1 MIEALGYVVAAA
13 PFLVAGVALL
23 GLGWSPSR
31 SGGAGLIAALAGT
44 LLWPTFESVGLLGAL
59 VEGLE
64 TIGRVLYILV
74 GGLLLYNVLSEGG
87 AVERVSR
94 FLTEVEPDRGALAL
108 LVVLGAAPFFESV
121 TGFGVAVVISA
132 PILLSA
138 GFTPLKA
145 AALASWG
152 QLAVPWGALGVGTL
166 IGAELAGVTFEN
178 LSSASAWMSLPLFP
192 VYGIA
197 TLALSAGWTGVRS
210 RGFEAV
216 YVSLAAGLGVLLSS
230 LYLVPELAGATGGLV
245 AVGAFLLPRIG
256 RLRGLEVPVR
266 ALVPYGVLLVLLVG
280 ANSVESVRAAL
291 KSLGPAFAGPGLWLL
306 LSAVFAALFLK
317 LSGKAMAATVGRT
330 AKQWLP
336 VAGAIVTFILA
347 GQIVAASGAAELLA
361 GGAAGALGVAYPA
374 ASPLVG
380 ALGGAMSG
388 SNAGSNALF
397 MPFQA
402 EAATTSGSHGLT
414 LAALQNVSG
423 SQSNLLAPQRVV
435 LAATATGLLGREA
448 EIVRAIAPPVAVSVA
463 ILILVGAVYG

>member
-1 MIEALGYVVAAA
+1 
-13 PFLVAGVALL
+13 
-23 GLGWSPSR
+23 
-31 SGGAGLIAALAGT
+31 
-44 LLWPTFESVGLLGAL
+44 
-59 VEGLE
+59 
-64 TIGRVLYILV
+64 
-74 GGLLLYNVLSEGG
+74 
-87 AVERVSR
+87 
-94 FLTEVEPDRGALAL
+94 
-108 LVVLGAAPFFESV
+108 
-121 TGFGVAVVISA
+121 
-132 PILLSA
+132 
-138 GFTPLKA
+138 
-145 AALASWG
+145 
-152 QLAVPWGALGVGTL
+152 
-166 IGAELAGVTFEN
+166 
-178 LSSASAWMSLPLFP
+178 
-192 VYGIA
+192 
-197 TLALSAGWTGVRS
+197 
-210 RGFEAV
+210 
-216 YVSLAAGLGVLLSS
+216 
-230 LYLVPELAGATGGLV
+230 
-245 AVGAFLLPRIG
+245 
-256 RLRGLEVPVR
+256 
-266 ALVPYGVLLVLLVG
+266 VLLVG

-291 KSLGPAFAGPGLWLL
+291 KSLGLAFAGPGLWLL
-306 LSAVFAALFLK
+306 LSAVFAVLFLK
-317 LSGKAMAATVGRT
+317 LDGKAMAATVGRT

>member
-31 SGGAGLIAALAGT
+31 SGGAGLIVALAGT

-87 AVERVSR
+87 AIERVSR

-166 IGAELAGVTFEN
+166 IGAELAGVTFEE

-230 LYLVPELAGATGGLV
+230 LYLVPELAGAIGGLV
-245 AVGAFLLPRIG
+245 AVGAFLLRRMR

-306 LSAVFAALFLK
+306 LSAVFAVLFLK
-317 LSGKAMAATVGRT
+317 LDGKAMAATVGRT

-347 GQIVAASGAAELLA
+347 GQVVAASGAAELLA
-361 GGAAGALGVAYPA
+361 GGAAGALGLAYPA

-388 SNAGSNALF
+388 SNAGSNALV

-402 EAATTSGSHGLT
+402 EAATNSGSHGLT

>member
-152 QLAVPWGALGVGTL
+152 QLAIPWGALGVGTL

-230 LYLVPELAGATGGLV
+230 LYLVPELAGAIGGLV
-245 AVGAFLLPRIG
+245 AVGAFLLPRMR

-306 LSAVFAALFLK
+306 LSAVFAVLFLK
-317 LSGKAMAATVGRT
+317 LDGKAMAATVGRT

>member
-152 QLAVPWGALGVGTL
+152 QLAIPWGALGVGTL

-230 LYLVPELAGATGGLV
+230 LYLVPELAGAIGGLV
-245 AVGAFLLPRIG
+245 AVGAFLLPRMR

-306 LSAVFAALFLK
+306 LSAVFAVLFLK
-317 LSGKAMAATVGRT
+317 LDGKAMAATVGRT

-388 SNAGSNALF
+388 SNAGSNALS

>member
-87 AVERVSR
+87 AIERVSR

-166 IGAELAGVTFEN
+166 IGAELAGVTFEE

-230 LYLVPELAGATGGLV
+230 LYLVPELAGAIGGLV
-245 AVGAFLLPRIG
+245 AVGAFLLPRM
-256 RLRGLEVPVR
+256 RCLRGLEVPVR

-280 ANSVESVRAAL
+280 ANSIESVRAAL

-306 LSAVFAALFLK
+306 LSAVFAVLFLK
-317 LSGKAMAATVGRT
+317 LDGKAMAATVGRT

-347 GQIVAASGAAELLA
+347 GQVVAASGAAELLA

-380 ALGGAMSG
+380 ALGGAMTG